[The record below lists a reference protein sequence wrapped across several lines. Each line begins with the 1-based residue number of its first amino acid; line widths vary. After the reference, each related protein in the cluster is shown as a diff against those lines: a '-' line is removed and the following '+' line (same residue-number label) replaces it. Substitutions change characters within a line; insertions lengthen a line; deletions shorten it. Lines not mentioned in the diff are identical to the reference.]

1 MWQLRSQQS
10 FALHSWNDEYVAY
23 DCATGDTHQLS
34 WLAAD
39 VLNQLQ
45 QHPVTHGALVQEFL
59 ASDPTL
65 DPQAVV
71 TEVASVLA
79 QFHQL
84 ALIEQVPA

>member
-10 FALHSWNDEYVAY
+10 FALRGWDDEYVVY
-23 DCATGDTHQLS
+23 DCTTGDTHQLN

-39 VLNQLQ
+39 VLNTLQ
-45 QHPVTHGALVQEFL
+45 QHPVTHAALVQELL

-71 TEVASVLA
+71 TEVTSVLA

-84 ALIEQVPA
+84 ELIEQVSA